1 MSFTPGIERV
11 PVLVIGA
18 GAAGLRAAIELRER
32 GVECLVLGKRAH
44 GDAHTVWAAGGVN
57 ASLGSRDPDD
67 HWHFHLA
74 DTLREGHFVCD
85 PLAVETL
92 CRDAPARVLE
102 LRDWGCPFNRL
113 DDGQLD
119 QRYFG
124 AQSRRRTCFAGDRTG
139 EAILSTLTS
148 RADPAGVAWRENVFI
163 SEIVVHAGRACG
175 AVGVD
180 LVSGDVV
187 AFHSQVVLLA
197 AGGATS
203 AYRRSSSRP
212 DENNGDSVALAWA
225 AGAVLRDMEFV
236 QFHPTGMVQPPSMV
250 GRLVTEAARGEGG
263 RLFNIDGERFMERY
277 SPERLELDARD
288 VVARAIAAEIRD
300 GRGTERGAV
309 LLDVSHLN
317 ASLLRERLP
326 KLCAQLAEHGVDLLA
341 EPVEVAPTAHYAMGG
356 VRVDFATCRTD
367 VPGLYAAGEAT
378 AGVHGANRLGG
389 NSLAETVVFGRVAG
403 AITARE
409 VLAGTGLGRGVAGR
423 SGASPAST
431 ASAAAKAS
439 EAAVR
444 DAASA
449 VARAVGH
456 GLTPRSRGAGVPDD
470 VVAMLEEAGELL
482 WEHAGIIRSAEGLR
496 RGLERLARLRDRA
509 AQASAAAAPC
519 AAAFQRRHELQ
530 FTLLAGEANLRSGL
544 CRKESRGAHFREDAP
559 ESAEEWRR
567 SVLCVRDGE
576 GRMTVR
582 TEPVAALGDELE
594 RVVVGAPEPGYHQLE

>member
-1 MSFTPGIERV
+1 MAAAPGIQRV

-44 GDAHTVWAAGGVN
+44 GDAHTVWAAGGIN

-85 PLAVETL
+85 TLAVETL

-148 RADPAGVAWRENVFI
+148 RADAAGVAWRENVFV
-163 SEIVVHAGRACG
+163 SEIVVHDGRACG

-212 DENNGDSVALAWA
+212 DENNGDAVALAWG

-236 QFHPTGMVQPPSMV
+236 QFHPTGMVQPPSMM

-263 RLFNIDGERFMERY
+263 RLFNVGGERFMERY
-277 SPERLELDARD
+277 SRDRLELDARD

-300 GRGTERGAV
+300 GRGTQRGAV
-309 LLDVSHLN
+309 LLDVSHLE
-317 ASLLRERLP
+317 ASMIRERLP
-326 KLCAQLAEHGVDLLA
+326 ELCAQLAEHGVDLLS

-367 VPGLYAAGEAT
+367 VRGLYAAGEAT

-389 NSLAETVVFGRVAG
+389 NSLAETLVFGRVAG
-403 AITARE
+403 MATARE
-409 VLAGTGLGRGVAGR
+409 VLAGTGRERGVPRR
-423 SGASPAST
+423 SDESLAFTASEATT
-431 ASAAAKAS
+431 ASA
-439 EAAVR
+439 AAVR

-449 VARAVGH
+449 VARSIGH
-456 GLTPRSRGAGVPDD
+456 GHAPTSRGAAAPDD
-470 VVAMLEEAGELL
+470 AAALLEEAGAVL

-496 RGLERLARLRDRA
+496 RGGERWARLRHRA
-509 AQASAAAAPC
+509 AQVTATAAPD
-519 AAAFQRRHELQ
+519 AAAFQRRHELR
-530 FTLLAGEANLRSGL
+530 FTLLAGEAILRSAL
-544 CRKESRGAHFREDAP
+544 CRDESRGAHFREDAP
-559 ESAEEWRR
+559 ESVDEWRR
-567 SVLCVRDGE
+567 SVLCVPDAE
-576 GRMTVR
+576 GRMAVR
-582 TEPVAALGDELE
+582 TEPLAALPEELE
-594 RVVVGAPEPGYHQLE
+594 RVVEGAPEPGYHQLE